1 MSPQSH
7 VFRSRLASL
16 LVGAARLAGVASA
29 DDVPVAQPVPLAV
42 AVAEPVAKPS
52 ARPLSI
58 TVTLLSNTVLSG
70 TLTDTREVNMK
81 TSFGEA
87 IIPLSEVAGIRLAS
101 TDDSMTTVVML
112 NGDSITGAT
121 DIQKLIVETEWGTAT
136 INGTSVGSVL
146 FVPGLTWNSLTG
158 LNGKRWSLVDVK
170 KDASPAPNPTSTIGT
185 SSPQI
190 FDSSGRLI
198 DSSGRIIDQ
207 SGTRFPNGSFSQPQ
221 VIRSR

>member
-1 MSPQSH
+1 M
-7 VFRSRLASL
+7 
-16 LVGAARLAGVASA
+16 LVAAATLAGVAGA
-29 DDVPVAQPVPLAV
+29 DDVPVAEPVPLAV

-58 TVTLLSNTVLSG
+58 TVTLLSDTVLSG
-70 TLTDTREVNMK
+70 TLTDTREVIMK

-87 IIPLSEVAGIRLAS
+87 TIPLSEVAGIRLAS
-101 TDDSMTTVVML
+101 SDDAMTTVVML

-121 DIQKLIVETEWGTAT
+121 DISKLIVETEWGTAT
-136 INGTSVGSVL
+136 ISGTSVGSIL
-146 FVPGLTWNSLTG
+146 FVPGLTWNSLSG

-170 KDASPAPNPTSTIGT
+170 KEAPPTPNPVATTGT
-185 SSPQI
+185 ATTQI

>member
-1 MSPQSH
+1 MSPRFN
-7 VFRSRLASL
+7 VFDYRLASL
-16 LVGAARLAGVASA
+16 FVVAATLAGVAGA
-29 DDVPVAQPVPLAV
+29 DDVPVAEPVPIAV
-42 AVAEPVAKPS
+42 AVAEPTKSSS

-58 TVTLLSNTVLSG
+58 TVTLLSDTVLSG
-70 TLTDTREVNMK
+70 TLTDTREVMMK

-87 IIPLSEVAGIRLAS
+87 TIPLSEVAGIRLAS
-101 TDDSMTTVVML
+101 SDDAMTTVVML

-146 FVPGLTWNSLTG
+146 FVPGLSWNSLSG

-170 KDASPAPNPTSTIGT
+170 KETSASAIPTATST
-185 SSPQI
+185 SPQI

-207 SGTRFPNGSFSQPQ
+207 SGTRFPSGNGSFNSPQ